1 MDHYWCTLSSVI
13 QLSSVAMRLTNC
25 QRCIAH
31 IQNHT
36 AENRW
41 STMGGLM
48 ILETLGAFVDCPHR
62 CLTLGAAIVALPWRS
77 YTVETNCFLLRCSVL
92 LQECMEAKQLIDEST
107 MKMHEHSYLTP
118 TKEVDLVRWLLLPLI
133 MRAGTTEHARRT
145 KDSSKSAWLLCF
157 MSVAIL
163 TGEVIWC
170 AILPNPDWWWAY
182 EHQLV
187 SIHDQHI

>member
-25 QRCIAH
+25 QGCIAH

-77 YTVETNCFLLRCSVL
+77 HTVESRCFPLKMQCIITRMYGSKTNDGWINHENAWALLSNSHKRSRSGQVIVVTAYYACRCRNNWTC
-92 LQECMEAKQLIDEST
+92 QKNQ
-107 MKMHEHSYLTP
+107 
-118 TKEVDLVRWLLLPLI
+118 
-133 MRAGTTEHARRT
+133 G
-145 KDSSKSAWLLCF
+145 
-157 MSVAIL
+157 
-163 TGEVIWC
+163 
-170 AILPNPDWWWAY
+170 
-182 EHQLV
+182 
-187 SIHDQHI
+187 